1 MTDEELSISDVTLI
15 ARLRN
20 TPNWMREGFQN
31 WKDNVRTYD
40 TAPFE
45 AAARIEQ
52 LVATNEA
59 LTKERDEADDLA
71 KAAFADGA
79 SNNIRLAKTSYR
91 VKWLEAKLAKAVEG
105 LAPLAA
111 IADAFDANELDDEA
125 RKFWGQH
132 SFNTTP
138 HEDIELYQGRGGR
151 QLLTLANCM
160 FARAT
165 LAELKGREP

>member
-1 MTDEELSISDVTLI
+1 MTDRYYDTTAGEFIDFETLDDWAARNI
-15 ARLRN
+15 A
-20 TPNWMREGFQN
+20 
-31 WKDNVRTYD
+31 KDNRI
-40 TAPFE
+40 
-45 AAARIEQ
+45 AA
-52 LVATNEA
+52 
-59 LTKERDEADDLA
+59 
-71 KAAFADGA
+71 
-79 SNNIRLAKTSYR
+79 
-91 VKWLEAKLAKAVEG
+91 LEAKLAKAVEA

-165 LAELKGREP
+165 LAEIKGESHE

>member
-59 LTKERDEADDLA
+59 LTEQLAAARQDAKEAETYA
-71 KAAFADGA
+71 
-79 SNNIRLAKTSYR
+79 
-91 VKWLEAKLAKAVEG
+91 WQLEQQLGKAVET
-105 LAPLAA
+105 LKVALRYNNAM
-111 IADAFDANELDDEA
+111 
-125 RKFWGQH
+125 H
-132 SFNTTP
+132 
-138 HEDIELYQGRGGR
+138 GGAGAYNKR
-151 QLLTLANCM
+151 IKD
-160 FARAT
+160 FI
-165 LAELKGREP
+165 AELKGHDDE

>member
-1 MTDEELSISDVTLI
+1 MTSSETTFNDEELI

-59 LTKERDEADDLA
+59 LTKERDQWVSHA
-71 KAAFADGA
+71 KAAIWSD
-79 SNNIRLAKTSYR
+79 SEELKETERR
-91 VKWLEAKLAKAVEG
+91 LAKAVEALDMLVRDCEADYPPSHG
-105 LAPLAA
+105 A
-111 IADAFDANELDDEA
+111 I
-125 RKFWGQH
+125 KH
-132 SFNTTP
+132 
-138 HEDIELYQGRGGR
+138 
-151 QLLTLANCM
+151 
-160 FARAT
+160 FAIAT
-165 LAELKGREP
+165 LAEISSHNKGESHD